1 MTLQE
6 FITLH
11 TTGVIN
17 FSGHINVLYNEEA
30 AIDGPASISAITITQ
45 QALMVNNVGE
55 LPDVNIENILEQVET
70 VTLTFDET
78 EYTFTIIS
86 TVFYPMGT
94 GNSFYFFEVTSNGEV
109 PNVNDA
115 DLDNIQNET
124 IISFNP
130 AILTAIF
137 NTSDYNVTFNNA
149 TTLRK
154 STEKMQSD
162 RLAGSVVPSNFN
174 VILNNSASKAE
185 VQDSFYTDTG
195 LINAR
200 YEGTKTTALSDGGV
214 SPALT
219 AREFT
224 GEVFPVDVNRDYAC
238 GLINPGRV
246 LEKLLHT
253 GPNLNPGFTT
263 GSTFRRIDSAG
274 GFPTG
279 ETRIDY
285 SFTPTGGEALPI
297 IDVGDLLVF
306 DSSISS
312 EIMRVQRHN
321 LITNAI
327 IVSRGHLSTT
337 PQAIPDST
345 PIFKIL
351 RTDILREGRVVSN
364 LRSIGDSIIYVQEN
378 NLLLYTNSYG
388 ATYSSSICPD
398 PLLLGIDND
407 QAP

>member
-1 MTLQE
+1 MTIQE

-17 FSGHINVLYNEEA
+17 FTGHMNVLYNEEGA
-30 AIDGPASISAITITQ
+30 TEGPASISAITITKE
-45 QALMVNNVGE
+45 ALAVNGIGS
-55 LPDVNIENILEQVET
+55 LPDINIENILEQVET

-86 TVFYPMGT
+86 AVFYPMG
-94 GNSFYFFEVTSNGEV
+94 NNPSFYFFEVTSNQEV

-115 DLDNIQNET
+115 DLNFLQNET
-124 IISFNP
+124 IITFEP

-137 NTSDYNVTFNNA
+137 NTSDYNVVYNNA

-162 RLAGSVVPSNFN
+162 REAGLVIPSNFDA
-174 VILNNSASKAE
+174 ILSTSASKAE

-195 LINAR
+195 LTNAR

-219 AREFT
+219 AREFK

-238 GLINPGRV
+238 GILNPGRV
-246 LEKLLHT
+246 LENLLHT

-263 GSTFRRIDSAG
+263 GSTSRTIDSAG
-274 GFPTG
+274 VFSRFDTSFSYNFSAGGSGTPLS
-279 ETRIDY
+279 ID
-285 SFTPTGGEALPI
+285 T
-297 IDVGDLLVF
+297 GDLLVF
-306 DSSISS
+306 DTETSS
-312 EIMRVQRHN
+312 EIMRVSNHN
-321 LITNAI
+321 EDTRI
-327 IVSRGHLSTT
+327 IVVRRGQLGTV
-337 PQAIPDST
+337 AVNLADAT
-345 PIFKIL
+345 PIFKII

-388 ATYSSSICPD
+388 ATYSSSLCPD
-398 PLLLGIDND
+398 PLLLGIDNGE
-407 QAP
+407 AP